1 MSAETQYRTL
11 LAASSALAAKVGTR
25 IAQNAV
31 PQGEP
36 FPLVVFASRH
46 DRTLGLDDTL
56 LADEVTFVTQCWD
69 KDPAEA
75 DTVADLVAAAIGARA
90 EQVSRSAAYN
100 DEVDAHCVELTHL
113 WFDV

>member
-1 MSAETQYRTL
+1 MSAEISYRAL
-11 LAASSALAAKVGTR
+11 LAASSPLAAKVGQR

-31 PQGEP
+31 PQGEA

-75 DTVADLVAAAIGARA
+75 DAVADLVAAAIGARA
-90 EQVSRSAAYN
+90 ELTGRAASYN
-100 DEVDAHCVELTHL
+100 DEVDAHCVELTHI